1 MIDVNKLLIITNN
14 DVTEDYFKDQIRLE
28 HAESHKDVLLRVRD
42 RIYAGGWKLITH
54 PMASSI
60 KPNQTPFRSIILIE
74 TNEDNT
80 DDILMIEEALTSFEK
95 FDTEKKP
102 TEWYRETTDPDFKK
116 IDFYM
121 IEDAIP
127 HLTR

>member
-1 MIDVNKLLIITNN
+1 MIDDRKLLIVTNN
-14 DVTEDYFKDQIRLE
+14 ELTEQFFQGKVKIER
-28 HAESHKDVLLRVRD
+28 AESHRDVLVRVRD
-42 RIYAGGWKLITH
+42 HIYEGGYKLITH

-74 TNEDNT
+74 SKEDKT
-80 DDILMIEEALTSFEK
+80 EDILMIEEALQSFDK

-102 TEWYRETTDPDFKK
+102 TEWYRNTTDPDFQK

-121 IEDAIP
+121 IEDALP
-127 HLTR
+127 HLCR

>member
-1 MIDVNKLLIITNN
+1 MIDIRKLLIITNN
-14 DVTEDYFKDQIRLE
+14 DLTKEHFDGKVSLE
-28 HAESHKDVLLRVRD
+28 MTDTHRDVLLKVRD
-42 RIYAGGWKLITH
+42 HIYEGGWKLITH

-60 KPNQTPFRSIILIE
+60 KPNQTPFRSIILVRSD
-74 TNEDNT
+74 EDNT
-80 DDILMIEEALTSFEK
+80 DDILMIEEALESFDK

-102 TEWYRETTDPDFKK
+102 TEWYRETTDPDFKR

>member
-1 MIDVNKLLIITNN
+1 MIDVTKLLILTNN
-14 DVTEDYFKDQIRLE
+14 DVTEDYFKGQIRTE
-28 HAESHKDVLLRVRD
+28 MVETHKDVLLKVRD
-42 RIYAGGWKLITH
+42 YIYAGGWKLITH

-74 TNEDNT
+74 SKEDNT
-80 DDILMIEEALTSFEK
+80 DDIIMIQEAIESFEK
-95 FDTEKKP
+95 FEHDKQP
-102 TEWYRETTDPDFKK
+102 TEWYRETTDADFKK

>member
-1 MIDVNKLLIITNN
+1 MIDERKLLIVTNN
-14 DVTEDYFKDQIRLE
+14 DVTENFFKGKLRLE
-28 HAESHKDVLLRVRD
+28 MVETHRDVLVHVRD
-42 RIYAGGWKLITH
+42 HIYAGGWKLITH

-74 TNEDNT
+74 SNEDNT
-80 DDILMIEEALTSFEK
+80 DDILMIEEALESFEK
-95 FDTEKKP
+95 FDIEKKP
-102 TEWYRETTDPDFKK
+102 TDWYRNTTDPDFKK

>member
-1 MIDVNKLLIITNN
+1 MIDDRKLLIVTNN
-14 DVTEDYFKDQIRLE
+14 AVTEEFFQGKIRLE
-28 HAESHKDVLLRVRD
+28 HAESHKDVLLKVRD
-42 RIYAGGWKLITH
+42 HIYAGGWKLITH

-74 TNEDNT
+74 SDENSN
-80 DDILMIEEALTSFEK
+80 DDVVMIEEALASYEK
-95 FDTEKKP
+95 FDIDKKP
-102 TEWYRETTDPDFKK
+102 TDWYRNTTDQDFRM